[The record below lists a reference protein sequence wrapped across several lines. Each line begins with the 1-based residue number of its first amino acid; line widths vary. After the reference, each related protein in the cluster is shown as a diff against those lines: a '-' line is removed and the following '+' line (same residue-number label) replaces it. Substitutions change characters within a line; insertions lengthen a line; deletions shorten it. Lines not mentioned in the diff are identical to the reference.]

1 MYAREICTSLEK
13 PLGDIVLNY
22 GALLLTSVQLV
33 FAADPLQNKSRE
45 RAGGGNNPFRFHI
58 YKYLCRAGEG
68 RVNLW
73 TGLVLPFKKRL

>member
-33 FAADPLQNKSRE
+33 FAVYTLENKLGKRAGVEITRSGPISTNTSVREE
-45 RAGGGNNPFRFHI
+45 RARG
-58 YKYLCRAGEG
+58 
-68 RVNLW
+68 V
-73 TGLVLPFKKRL
+73 